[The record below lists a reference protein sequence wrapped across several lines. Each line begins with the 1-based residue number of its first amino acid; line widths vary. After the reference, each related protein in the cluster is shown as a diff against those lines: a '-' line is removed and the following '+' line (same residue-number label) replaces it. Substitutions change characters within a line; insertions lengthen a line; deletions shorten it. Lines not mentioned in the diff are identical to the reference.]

1 MEPLKKLLK
10 AIGGWPVLEEN
21 WEDSKFIGWDKTI
34 LAFRKYVN
42 KYDDNIF
49 NYKRDAKDKRDVRI
63 FLKYLRD
70 LILLK
75 IILCHFFARNYKA

>member
-10 AIGGWPVLEEN
+10 NIGGWPVF
-21 WEDSKFIGWDKTI
+21 EDDWDESKFIGWEKTI

-49 NYKRDAKDKRDVRI
+49 NYKREAKDKKDVRNI
-63 FLKYLRD
+63 FRETGGWISRD
-70 LILLK
+70 LK
-75 IILCHFFARNYKA
+75 